1 MVQVEISKIIPE
13 LYPQWLWLSS
23 RVQFASRR
31 IRSGI
36 KELNLLAA
44 LELHFG
50 AYIEPFHHQF
60 HGCRELV

>member
-1 MVQVEISKIIPE
+1 MAVVE
-13 LYPQWLWLSS
+13 LQSS
-23 RVQFASRR
+23 VCIKAK
-31 IRSGI
+31 RSGI

-44 LELHFG
+44 LELHFD